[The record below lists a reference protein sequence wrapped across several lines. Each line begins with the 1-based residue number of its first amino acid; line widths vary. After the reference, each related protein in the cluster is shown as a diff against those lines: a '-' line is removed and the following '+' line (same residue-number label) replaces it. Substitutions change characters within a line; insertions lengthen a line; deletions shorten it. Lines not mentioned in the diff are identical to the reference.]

1 MDKDKKDLFYLDELS
16 DYKVADD
23 YADVRGWD
31 LKDVDGRVIGEVNDF
46 LVSKRAERVVYLDV
60 EVNES
65 IIEKGHDVYGAK
77 SSGIHEFLNKDG
89 DNHLII
95 PIGMVTISRD
105 RKEVMTTNIN
115 HETFAK
121 TKRFAKGYAID
132 QDYEV
137 GAYKN
142 YHSSDGDDEALV
154 VYDEN
159 FYNRKGFGKM

>member
-1 MDKDKKDLFYLDELS
+1 MDKDKKDLFYLDDLS

-31 LKDVDGRVIGEVNDF
+31 VKDVDSRVIGKVNDL

-60 EVNES
+60 EVNSS
-65 IIEKGHDVYGAK
+65 IIDKEHDVYGAT
-77 SSGIHEFLNKDG
+77 SDGIHEFLNKDG
-89 DNHLII
+89 ENHLII

-105 RKEVMTTNIN
+105 RKEVMTTQIN

-132 QDYEV
+132 QDYEL
-137 GAYKN
+137 GTYRN
-142 YHSSDGDDEALV
+142 YYPDEDEALV

-159 FYNRKGFGKM
+159 FYNRKGFGRSL

>member
-31 LKDVDGRVIGEVNDF
+31 VKDVDSRVIGKVDDF
-46 LVSKRAERVVYLDV
+46 LVSKSAERVVYLDI
-60 EVNES
+60 EVDS
-65 IIEKGHDVYGAK
+65 SVIDKGHEVYGK
-77 SSGIHEFLNKDG
+77 SSSGIHEFLNKDG

-105 RKEVMTTNIN
+105 RKEVITTEIN

-121 TKRFAKGYAID
+121 TKRFAKGYTID
-132 QDYEV
+132 QDYEL
-137 GAYKN
+137 GTYRN
-142 YHSSDGDDEALV
+142 YHGNTDEALV
-154 VYDEN
+154 IYDEN
-159 FYNRKGFGKM
+159 FYNRKGF

>member
-16 DYKVADD
+16 DYKVADH

-31 LKDVDGRVIGEVNDF
+31 VKDVDSRVIGKVHDF
-46 LVSKRAERVVYLDV
+46 LVSKKAERVVYLDV
-60 EVNES
+60 EVNS
-65 IIEKGHDVYGAK
+65 SVIDKGHNVYGES

-89 DNHLII
+89 ENHLII

-105 RKEVMTTNIN
+105 RKDVMTTQIN

-132 QDYEV
+132 PDYEV
-137 GAYKN
+137 GAYRN
-142 YHSSDGDDEALV
+142 YHRNDDEALV

-159 FYNRKGFGKM
+159 FYNRRGFERL

>member
-1 MDKDKKDLFYLDELS
+1 MDKDKKDLFYLTELS
-16 DYKVADD
+16 DYKVADH

-31 LKDVDGRVIGEVNDF
+31 VKDVDSRVIGKVDDF

-65 IIEKGHDVYGAK
+65 VIEKGHDVYGK
-77 SSGIHEFLNKDG
+77 SSSGIHEFLNKDG
-89 DNHLII
+89 ENHLII

-105 RKEVMTTNIN
+105 RKEVMTTQIN
-115 HETFAK
+115 HATFSK
-121 TKRFAKGYAID
+121 TKRFAKGYLID
-132 QDYEV
+132 PDYEV

-142 YHSSDGDDEALV
+142 YNTDNEEALV

-159 FYNRKGFGKM
+159 FYNRKGFKNL